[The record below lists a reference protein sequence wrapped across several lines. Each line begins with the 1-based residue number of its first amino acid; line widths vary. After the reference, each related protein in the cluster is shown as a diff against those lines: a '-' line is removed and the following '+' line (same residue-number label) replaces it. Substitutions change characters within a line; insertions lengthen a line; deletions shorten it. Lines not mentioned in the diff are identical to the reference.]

1 MKKITALIL
10 VLVLCLGIIPMA
22 FAEQEKTD
30 DDRLRVYCIGD
41 SLTFGVIP
49 NTAGKREVT
58 YPDVLAELLGEK
70 FEVVN
75 LGKPGRSLTEAGVCY
90 LKQADYQ
97 QSLEAAADMYIIML
111 GTNDSNLWEKWDAEA
126 FEHDLNMVV
135 DAYKQVNPNTKVILI
150 APPTV
155 LPDDKTGEIK
165 MDKSLLEG
173 FIRDTVR
180 KVAEEKGDG
189 FIDMFAETEEH
200 PDWIGADGI
209 HFTQEGYTSFGQ
221 LVYETVIKLVPLH
234 NLACESSLGTADFGT
249 KEIEHMDNEETYY
262 LELREAEKYNYKILR
277 NIPCAFDDED
287 FDAYTTTVE
296 KAIRGNKL
304 GDKQRGLL
312 DETLKLRRGMKR
324 IRSSEDTMWMLW
336 GESIP
341 IAIHNEEMDFDGS
354 YDNPDFVPY
363 LVPYLLEDQ
372 STVKGNLIVVAGGA
386 YSGRNNRTEG
396 FPIVDAF
403 NSLGYNCFLLQRRL
417 TPYDVKDI
425 WMDMQRSIRLV
436 RNKVETLAL
445 GGGDC
450 IGAAGFS
457 GGSWTVIGSITY
469 YYGDIQPS
477 ETDPD
482 YVPDEI
488 DTYQA
493 DLDVALCI
501 YGPDPEMNDDTP
513 YEGLVTEN
521 ENLPAMFL
529 VAGMLD
535 NYNAQYDNMT
545 LAKSVMDKTMVEN
558 HAFANVPHG
567 FGIGVEG
574 TNSMY
579 WVEMADCFVDQVI
592 TAKSEEADQ

>member
-10 VLVLCLGIIPMA
+10 VFVLCLGINPMA
-22 FAEQEKTD
+22 FAEKKTD
-30 DDRLRVYCIGD
+30 VNRLSVYCIGD

-58 YPDVLAELLGEK
+58 YPNVLAELLGEK
-70 FEVVN
+70 YEVVN
-75 LGKPGRSLTEAGVCY
+75 LGKPGRSLTEGGVCY

-97 QSLEAAADMYIIML
+97 QSLDAAADMYIIML
-111 GTNDSNLWEKWDAEA
+111 GTNDSNLWERWNAEA

-155 LPDDKTGEIK
+155 LPDEKTGEIK

-173 FIRDTVR
+173 FIRNTIR

-221 LVYETVIKLVPLH
+221 LVYETVKELVPLYD
-234 NLACESSLGTADFGT
+234 LKDEPAFGTADFGT
-249 KEIEHMDNEETYY
+249 REIEYMDDEEVYY
-262 LELREAEKYNYKILR
+262 LELLEAEKYNYKILR
-277 NIPCAFDDED
+277 NIPSAFDDED
-287 FDAYTTTVE
+287 FEVYTATVE

-312 DETLKLRRGMKR
+312 DETLELRRGMKR
-324 IRSSEDTMWMLW
+324 IRSLEDTMWMLW
-336 GESIP
+336 GESMP
-341 IAIHNEEMDFDGS
+341 IANHSEEMDFDGS

-372 STVKGNLIVVAGGA
+372 SKVKGNLIVVAGGA

-403 NSLGYNCFLLQRRL
+403 NSRGYNCLLLQRRL

-488 DTYQA
+488 DAYNA

-521 ENLPAMFL
+521 EDLPAMFL
-529 VAGMLD
+529 VAGMMD

>member
-1 MKKITALIL
+1 
-10 VLVLCLGIIPMA
+10 
-22 FAEQEKTD
+22 
-30 DDRLRVYCIGD
+30 
-41 SLTFGVIP
+41 
-49 NTAGKREVT
+49 
-58 YPDVLAELLGEK
+58 
-70 FEVVN
+70 
-75 LGKPGRSLTEAGVCY
+75 
-90 LKQADYQ
+90 
-97 QSLEAAADMYIIML
+97 
-111 GTNDSNLWEKWDAEA
+111 
-126 FEHDLNMVV
+126 
-135 DAYKQVNPNTKVILI
+135 
-150 APPTV
+150 
-155 LPDDKTGEIK
+155 
-165 MDKSLLEG
+165 
-173 FIRDTVR
+173 
-180 KVAEEKGDG
+180 
-189 FIDMFAETEEH
+189 
-200 PDWIGADGI
+200 
-209 HFTQEGYTSFGQ
+209 
-221 LVYETVIKLVPLH
+221 
-234 NLACESSLGTADFGT
+234 
-249 KEIEHMDNEETYY
+249 
-262 LELREAEKYNYKILR
+262 
-277 NIPCAFDDED
+277 
-287 FDAYTTTVE
+287 
-296 KAIRGNKL
+296 
-304 GDKQRGLL
+304 
-312 DETLKLRRGMKR
+312 
-324 IRSSEDTMWMLW
+324 MWMLW